1 MQNENALNPR
11 FVPLQEKGVFTKSQI
26 TKSNST
32 HLLQNFA
39 QPQKKPSMYNK
50 LQNQKLNKENKISE
64 SLAFNVDRENQKGSF
79 QNKSGFAQ
87 HAKPPTLR
95 VINPNV
101 MNAQYGNTSN
111 GWNSNADSYTSAKS
125 FFPLPENFAQE
136 ESFEIGTPELTREC
150 SSPFFS
156 DNTPTLSSKSAN
168 DSFGVVSKRVN
179 SEAQGGFDARRL
191 KRDCQLSPRTKGF
204 FDDVEK
210 KRKEVNGKSSITEIL
225 TFYLGMLP
233 EVQSKYHWKLF
244 LDLAE
249 ACKKEC
255 SYKYAKF
262 FYKAAISL
270 QPYNPDV
277 MYFLAYVIKII
288 RFGLSMQN

>member
-1 MQNENALNPR
+1 M
-11 FVPLQEKGVFTKSQI
+11 LQQFPQ
-26 TKSNST
+26 
-32 HLLQNFA
+32 Q
-39 QPQKKPSMYNK
+39 QKKPSMYNK

-64 SLAFNVDRENQKGSF
+64 SLAFNINRENYKGNLQNKGSSF
-79 QNKSGFAQ
+79 HHGKA
-87 HAKPPTLR
+87 PTLR
-95 VINPNV
+95 VINPNI
-101 MNAQYGNTSN
+101 MNAQFAN
-111 GWNSNADSYTSAKS
+111 GSSSWNSNIDSASSSKS
-125 FFPLPENFAQE
+125 FFPQE

-156 DNTPTLSSKSAN
+156 DNTPTLSSKSCN
-168 DSFGVVSKRVN
+168 DSFGAVSKRVS
-179 SEAQGGFDARRL
+179 SETQGFDVRRL
-191 KRDCQLSPRTKGF
+191 KKDCQLSPRTKGF

-233 EVQSKYHWKLF
+233 DVQSKYHWKLF

-255 SYKYAKF
+255 SYRYAKF

-277 MYFLAYVIKII
+277 LYYFKTII
-288 RFGLSMQN
+288 LRVFRYGLNMPSSKKTMEILQR